1 MTEKNFDLE
10 IPPGFENKTGQVLGK
25 ISGCGSR
32 KRPTPHSIDPTHYQH
47 QPSSHKQK
55 PSVGVQDRVTS
66 FRPSINQSDA
76 ATIAKGC
83 PISTVVN
90 NQLGQTEIEDVAPD
104 IIHGGTFEGLWPCT
118 TVVQGIIVSTSIV
131 EEALMTYVT
140 RCDHKTK
147 ENVDNESTCR
157 IDVNFL
163 QQVTVAVAFDKVK
176 ESTKLAKKS
185 ITMNPSLEPTFL
197 AIVKKYGDIT
207 SDCSLESGYM
217 LTSVLE
223 AICKVVQQ
231 LQKKHL
237 AEFDC
242 DLLNSYCSVVR
253 DAEKMKVNAKW
264 LKTRLDEIKNAKNR
278 LVEQINDDKKNL
290 QSMKAE
296 LEKLK
301 SEIEERENL
310 LDLDTLLTED
320 MSSLITDRALIIQ
333 QFQNMPLMEAFQ

>member
-1 MTEKNFDLE
+1 MCNT
-10 IPPGFENKTGQVLGK
+10 
-25 ISGCGSR
+25 
-32 KRPTPHSIDPTHYQH
+32 PT
-47 QPSSHKQK
+47 
-55 PSVGVQDRVTS
+55 VGVQDRVTS
-66 FRPSINQSDA
+66 FRPSINQTDA
-76 ATIAKGC
+76 ATIAKGS
-83 PISTVVN
+83 PISTVAK
-90 NQLGQTEIEDVAPD
+90 NQLGQTNTSPAMQPQSGLITVVKTEIEDVAPD
-104 IIHGGTFEGLWPCT
+104 IIHGGTFESPLLCT
-118 TVVQGIIVSTSIV
+118 TVLQGIMVSPLIV
-131 EEALMTYVT
+131 EEGRMTNVT

-147 ENVDNESTCR
+147 KNVDNELICR

-163 QQVTVAVAFDKVK
+163 QQVAIAFDKVK

-185 ITMNPSLEPTFL
+185 ISMSPSLEPTFL
-197 AIVKKYGDIT
+197 AIVKEYGDIT

-223 AICKVVQQ
+223 AICKVVQE

-242 DLLNSYCSVVR
+242 DLFNSYCSVVR
-253 DAEKMKVNAKW
+253 DAEKMKVNVKW
-264 LKTRLDEIKNAKNR
+264 LETRLDEIKNAVNCIVETKKLNDEKNR
-278 LVEQINDDKKNL
+278 IVEQINDDKKNL

-320 MSSLITDRALIIQ
+320 MSSLINDRALRIQ